1 MHHHDEYI
9 ADLDYMRN
17 SLIRQALDL
26 LSASFDLDCHSNR
39 RKQLTPEQVKQRL
52 VDTYPESFVDVTDL
66 TGTHDHYS
74 VYIASDVFKGMSRIQ
89 RHKHVM
95 AAFDSELKSGEV
107 HALTIRTDEKNK
119 EENS

>member
-1 MHHHDEYI
+1 M
-9 ADLDYMRN
+9 
-17 SLIRQALDL
+17 
-26 LSASFDLDCHSNR
+26 
-39 RKQLTPEQVKQRL
+39 TPEQVKQRL
-52 VDTYPESFVDVTDL
+52 EETYPESFVDVTDM

-74 VYIASDVFKGMSRIQ
+74 VYIASDTFKGMSRIQ

>member
-1 MHHHDEYI
+1 M
-9 ADLDYMRN
+9 
-17 SLIRQALDL
+17 
-26 LSASFDLDCHSNR
+26 
-39 RKQLTPEQVKQRL
+39 TPAEVKTRL
-52 VDTYPESFVDVTDL
+52 QETYPNAFVDVTDL

-74 VYIASDVFKGMSRIQ
+74 VYIASDVFSGMSRIQ

-119 EENS
+119 ET